1 MKNEV
6 FMLNNTPVLFERW
19 RPQTFDEIIGNE
31 EIIQEIKSTVESGSI
46 PHYLFYGRAGIGKT
60 TVAHV
65 IKNKLTEMGLLNDF
79 HEINASDERG
89 IDTVRSKI
97 KMLAKI
103 GGSDG
108 FKIIFLDEADSML
121 EDSQEALRT
130 IMEKYSSNCKFII
143 SCNRIFK
150 IIEPIQ
156 SRCAVYAFKPIE
168 RDAGINQ
175 LKMIN
180 NKENGDVDDEYLE
193 AIFDQS
199 GGDMRKCINILQ
211 SALSGNCRK
220 LSEVFNT
227 SIYDRIIDSII
238 AGNLRQPLID
248 LNSLTEDPR
257 DIVQGLYNSVFE
269 KDLNSKEFYINLG
282 ELDRALSMGA
292 IPKIQFAWFISKM
305 V

>member
-1 MKNEV
+1 MSE
-6 FMLNNTPVLFERW
+6 VLFEKF
-19 RPQTFDEIIGNE
+19 RPQTFNEIIGNE
-31 EIIQEIKSTVESGSI
+31 DIIREIKSTVESGSI

-65 IKNKLTEMGLLNDF
+65 IKNRLTEMGVLNDF

-156 SRCAVYAFKPIE
+156 SRCVVYAFKPIE
-168 RDAGINQ
+168 KEAGINQ

-180 NKENGDVDDEYLE
+180 DKENGDIDNNYLE
-193 AIFDQS
+193 AIFDKS

-220 LSEVFNT
+220 LSEVFET
-227 SIYDRIIDSII
+227 DTYDRIINSIV
-238 AGNLRQPLID
+238 AGNLRQPLVD
-248 LNSLTEDPR
+248 LNKLTEDPR

-269 KDLNSKEFYINLG
+269 KDLENSKEFYINLG

>member
-1 MKNEV
+1 MSE
-6 FMLNNTPVLFERW
+6 VLFEKF
-19 RPQTFDEIIGNE
+19 RPQTFNEIIGNE
-31 EIIQEIKSTVESGSI
+31 DIIREIKSTVESGSI

-65 IKNKLTEMGLLNDF
+65 IKNRLTEMGVLNDF

-156 SRCAVYAFKPIE
+156 SRCVVYAFKPIE
-168 RDAGINQ
+168 KEAGINQ

-180 NKENGDVDDEYLE
+180 DKENGDIDNDYLE
-193 AIFDQS
+193 AIFDKS

-211 SALSGNCRK
+211 SALSGNQRK
-220 LSEVFNT
+220 LSEVFET
-227 SIYDRIIDSII
+227 DTYDRIINSIV
-238 AGNLRQPLID
+238 AGNLRQPIVD

-269 KDLNSKEFYINLG
+269 KDLKNSKEFYINLG

-292 IPKIQFAWFISKM
+292 IPKIQFAWFLSKM

>member
-1 MKNEV
+1 MSE
-6 FMLNNTPVLFERW
+6 VLFEKF
-19 RPQTFDEIIGNE
+19 RPQTFNEIIGNE
-31 EIIQEIKSTVESGSI
+31 DIIREIKSTVESGSI

-65 IKNKLTEMGLLNDF
+65 IKNRLTEMGVLNDF

-156 SRCAVYAFKPIE
+156 SRCVVYAFKPIE
-168 RDAGINQ
+168 KEAGINQ

-180 NKENGDVDDEYLE
+180 DKENGDIDNDYLE
-193 AIFDQS
+193 AIFDKS

-211 SALSGNCRK
+211 SALSGNQRK
-220 LSEVFNT
+220 LSEVFET
-227 SIYDRIIDSII
+227 DTYDRIINSIV
-238 AGNLRQPLID
+238 AGNLRQPIVD

-269 KDLNSKEFYINLG
+269 KDLKNSKEFYINLG